1 MELNGRKGNFVVIE
15 TGGDRVTIVLLCAG
29 SALAGYIIG
38 LLMADRIAVKRI
50 EELRLQAGLD
60 AETGLPD
67 TEDDLY
73 ER

>member
-1 MELNGRKGNFVVIE
+1 M
-15 TGGDRVTIVLLCAG
+15 TIVFLCG
-29 SALAGYIIG
+29 GCALVGYIIG

-67 TEDDLY
+67 TDDDLY

>member
-1 MELNGRKGNFVVIE
+1 MA
-15 TGGDRVTIVLLCAG
+15 IVLLCAG
-29 SALAGYIIG
+29 CALGGYIIG

-67 TEDDLY
+67 TEDDLF
-73 ER
+73 EE

>member
-1 MELNGRKGNFVVIE
+1 MAIVFLC
-15 TGGDRVTIVLLCAG
+15 GGC
-29 SALAGYIIG
+29 ALAGYIIG

-67 TEDDLY
+67 TEDDLF
-73 ER
+73 EE